1 MCLLKSMRLHWL
13 NICEARLG
21 HDGIM
26 QQMQEN
32 HSAYDFQR
40 HALTHKAQKSNQA
53 KLKSISIVDSA

>member
-1 MCLLKSMRLHWL
+1 MRLHWL